1 MAVNGFVYAEL
12 GSSVFI
18 GKRCQ
23 MACKGC
29 NGSSEDKK
37 ATLNGLMTAMGNMA
51 VGGMKMFMS
60 QIGALKASDEQID
73 DRKSKCIECDSY
85 DFGVCNECGCFLA
98 AKVSLVGEKCP
109 KGKW

>member
-1 MAVNGFVYAEL
+1 
-12 GSSVFI
+12 
-18 GKRCQ
+18 

-29 NGSSEDKK
+29 KGKK
-37 ATLNGLMTAMGNMA
+37 KIGLLRGLAAAMGDMA
-51 VGGMKMFMS
+51 NGGMKLFLS
-60 QIGALKASDEQID
+60 QIGAMKASDEQIG

-98 AKVSLVGEKCP
+98 AKVSLVGEQCP